1 MKRLLHNPIF
11 KIFLLII
18 ISISLSILFDY
29 SDNAIITYDYVLTT
43 NIALFSL
50 ALAVTTIFF
59 TILDRYQQVL
69 HDNQKDVHI
78 NAIMNEMGD
87 NTFSLFV
94 LTGITF
100 ISSLFQDL
108 LNRIPKVDVNSF
120 ILIFIL
126 FLTLLTIYDITKS
139 TVILIKNIFLL
150 REL

>member
-1 MKRLLHNPIF
+1 MG
-11 KIFLLII
+11 
-18 ISISLSILFDY
+18 
-29 SDNAIITYDYVLTT
+29 V
-43 NIALFSL
+43 
-50 ALAVTTIFF
+50 
-59 TILDRYQQVL
+59 DRYQQVL